1 METRIVIP
9 VIDDSFQNTSLS
21 EHFGRAP
28 FFTLVVINDEGSI
41 MTREIIPNR
50 SEHFGGVGSPVDRIL
65 QLEPNTV
72 ITYGM
77 GSRGLNIF
85 QELESRC

>member
-1 METRIVIP
+1 MVALGKGGTGKTMLSISLAVHFLRNEGVVACECDVDAPNLELWRASTRRP
-9 VIDDSFQNTSLS
+9 P
-21 EHFGRAP
+21 H
-28 FFTLVVINDEGSI
+28 
-41 MTREIIPNR
+41 
-50 SEHFGGVGSPVDRIL
+50 RIL
-65 QLEPNTV
+65 RLKPNAV